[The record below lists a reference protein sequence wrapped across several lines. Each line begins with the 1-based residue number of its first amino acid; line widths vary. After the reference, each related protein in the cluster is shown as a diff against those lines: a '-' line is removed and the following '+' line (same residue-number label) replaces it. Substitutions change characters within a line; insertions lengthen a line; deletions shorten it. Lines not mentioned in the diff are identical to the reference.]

1 MSGVRIRPR
10 KGPPLV
16 PCVVAPIERTAISGR
31 SCEAG
36 AEGGSGATEVGVVID
51 KKLGNGGSIKRV
63 GDVWIDRNGGVFRR
77 VSAIVADDVVA
88 EHDIL
93 RIGGEKVIPP

>member
-10 KGPPLV
+10 KGPPLL

-36 AEGGSGATEVGVVID
+36 AEIRAGAAEVGVVID

-77 VSAIVADDVVA
+77 VSAIVADDIVA

>member
-1 MSGVRIRPR
+1 M
-10 KGPPLV
+10 
-16 PCVVAPIERTAISGR
+16 
-31 SCEAG
+31 
-36 AEGGSGATEVGVVID
+36 ID

-77 VSAIVADDVVA
+77 VSAIVADDIVA